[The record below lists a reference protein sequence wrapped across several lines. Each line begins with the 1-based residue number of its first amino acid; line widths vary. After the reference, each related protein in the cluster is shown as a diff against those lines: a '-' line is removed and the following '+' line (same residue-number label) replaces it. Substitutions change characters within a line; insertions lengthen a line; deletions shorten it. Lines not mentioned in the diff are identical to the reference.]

1 MALRRYAAFAWL
13 TILSSGSAGA
23 ADLGGWTAPPYVAP
37 QYSMPALMWSG
48 VYLGLNAGYSSSH
61 DFTREVSAIPYD
73 GMGLEH
79 FGSSASGFTGGGQIG
94 YNYQTGHLVVGLE
107 ADFNYADLSRVVTS
121 PFGTVTAD
129 VSGGFV
135 GTVRP
140 RLGLA
145 WGPWLFYGTG
155 GLAYANVNTII
166 TGNTGN
172 NLTASNSDWR
182 LGWAAGGGLEY
193 ALGRNWSM
201 RAEYMHID
209 LGRVDFSGVAL
220 DTNTYAWHD
229 HLTDNVLRL
238 GINYRF

>member
-1 MALRRYAAFAWL
+1 MVLPRCVAIALL
-13 TILSSGSAGA
+13 CLLSAQTAGA
-23 ADLGGWTAPPYVAP
+23 ADLGGSTTATYSAP

-61 DFTREVSAIPYD
+61 DFTREVSASPYNAMD
-73 GMGLEH
+73 LDH
-79 FGSSASGFTGGGQIG
+79 FGSRASGFTGGGQIG
-94 YNYQTGHLVVGLE
+94 YNYQTGHLVIGLE
-107 ADFNYADLSRVVTS
+107 ADFNYADLSRSVTS
-121 PFGTVTAD
+121 PTAAVTAD

-135 GTVRP
+135 GTLRP

-145 WGPWLFYGTG
+145 WGPWLFYGTA
-155 GLAYANVNTII
+155 GLAYGDVNTLI

-172 NLTASNSDWR
+172 NLTASNTDWR

-220 DTNTYAWHD
+220 DNNTYAWRD
-229 HLTDNVLRL
+229 HLTDNVIRL
-238 GINYRF
+238 GVNYRF